1 MTGVRIKRAYDA
13 PEPSDGYRVLI
24 DRFWPRGIT
33 RGNAHLD
40 EWAHEL
46 APSSELRRW
55 FAHDPARFEEFRERY
70 SRELVAHDDKLQALR
85 RRAREGTLTLVYAA
99 RDAEHNDAV
108 VLAEILTRSARPKE
122 KKRRAHEPARRPAAR
137 S

>member
-1 MTGVRIKRAYDA
+1 MMGVRIKRAYDPA
-13 PEPSDGYRVLI
+13 EPSDGYRVLI
-24 DRFWPRGIT
+24 DRFWPRGIA
-33 RGNAHLD
+33 RANAHLD

-55 FAHDPARFEEFRERY
+55 FAHDPALFEEFRERY
-70 SRELVAHDDKLQALR
+70 ARELVAHDEKLQALR

-99 RDAEHNDAV
+99 RDVEHNDAV
-108 VLAEILTRSARPKE
+108 VLAEILTSPPHRAKRSTHDPRARP
-122 KKRRAHEPARRPAAR
+122 AVG

>member
-1 MTGVRIKRAYDA
+1 MMGVRIKRAYDP

-40 EWAHEL
+40 EWALEL
-46 APSSELRRW
+46 APSSELRGW
-55 FAHDPARFEEFRERY
+55 FAHDPARFKEFREKY
-70 SRELVAHDDKLQALR
+70 ARELVAHEEKLQALR
-85 RRAREGTLTLVYAA
+85 GRAHDGTLTLVYAA

-108 VLAEILTRSARPKE
+108 VLAEILSNPPRREEKE
-122 KKRRAHEPARRPAAR
+122 EEHA
-137 S
+137 

>member
-1 MTGVRIKRAYDA
+1 MGVRIKRAYDP

-55 FAHDPARFEEFRERY
+55 FAHDPALFEEFRERY
-70 SRELVAHDDKLQALR
+70 ARELVAHEEKLHALR
-85 RRAREGTLTLVYAA
+85 GRADDGTLTLVYAA

-108 VLAEILTRSARPKE
+108 VLAEILSNPPRPEEKRRSTHDSTARSAVGP
-122 KKRRAHEPARRPAAR
+122 
-137 S
+137 